1 MGVDVQRHTQAAFTP
16 VNDTALIVPEA
27 ECASGPVR
35 KAVEGLV
42 PIGIRSQ
49 DLPYRRHSL
58 YRLRYLSYFT
68 LRYPKLSPLFT
79 YVNISKL
86 DVETH
91 WQYFR

>member
-1 MGVDVQRHTQAAFTP
+1 MGVDVQRHAQTAFTL
-16 VNDTALIVPEA
+16 VNDTVLIVPEA
-27 ECASGPVR
+27 GWASGPVR
-35 KAVEGLV
+35 TSAESLV

-49 DLPYRRHSL
+49 DLPPRSLSL
-58 YRLRYLSYFT
+58 YRLRYPSYFT
-68 LRYPKLSPLFT
+68 LRYTTLSALFT